1 MMARISGAQPPGE
14 NRYDVLGK
22 TLAPMV
28 NVLLSGG
35 SSENRAASLEFVIT
49 EVTGPPAETLRG
61 RDPVRCGRISRQGE
75 IGRAGS
81 G

>member
-49 EVTGPPAETLRG
+49 EVTGPACRNTSRARPCPLRSNFPT
-61 RDPVRCGRISRQGE
+61 R
-75 IGRAGS
+75 
-81 G
+81 